1 VRESV
6 VSRILI
12 VDDDPDVVAA
22 ATLVLEKEGY
32 AVSSASNSADGLRA
46 VQKLEPDLLVLDVM
60 MEEPDDGLRLAREL
74 RRKGHTLPILMLTSV
89 NQAMGLRIDKDD
101 EIVPVDE
108 FMEKPADP
116 TTLVEKVKQLLEG
129 SKGA

>member
-1 VRESV
+1 M

-22 ATLVLEKEGY
+22 ATLVLEKQGHV
-32 AVSSASNSADGLRA
+32 VSSATNSNDGLRA
-46 VQKLEPDLLVLDVM
+46 VEELKPDLLVLDVM
-60 MEEPDDGLRLAREL
+60 MEEPDDGLRLARGL

-89 NQAMGLRIDKDD
+89 NQAMGLRIDRDD

-116 TTLVEKVKQLLEG
+116 TILVEKVAQLLLG

>member
-1 VRESV
+1 M

-32 AVSSASNSADGLRA
+32 IVSSASNSCDGLQA
-46 VQKLEPDLLVLDVM
+46 VQKLEPDLLILDVM